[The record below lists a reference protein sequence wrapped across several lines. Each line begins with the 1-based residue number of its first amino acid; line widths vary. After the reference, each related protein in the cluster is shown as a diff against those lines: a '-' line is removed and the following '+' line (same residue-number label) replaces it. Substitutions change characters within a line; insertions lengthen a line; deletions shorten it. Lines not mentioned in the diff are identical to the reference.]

1 VRIVTT
7 SAYTLEEAFPG
18 LPWLAI
24 TKALD
29 VLVDELGAEDAD
41 AWAAWQLRTSSGIE
55 ITHDLDAQ
63 VLWFGTAARPRLFG
77 VDPSSS
83 GVG

>member
-29 VLVDELGAEDAD
+29 VLVDELGAEDVTGSKGHRGAP
-41 AWAAWQLRTSSGIE
+41 
-55 ITHDLDAQ
+55 
-63 VLWFGTAARPRLFG
+63 VLHSMAPLWVA
-77 VDPSSS
+77 
-83 GVG
+83 